1 MKTEMLEA
9 VDVVEMKRLGGG
21 KVGYSTLFS
30 FLFNLFFLHFCSPIC
45 QDEFVL

>member
-21 KVGYSTLFS
+21 KVGYSTLS
-30 FLFNLFFLHFCSPIC
+30 LFFLISYFCI
-45 QDEFVL
+45 FVHPYAS

>member
-21 KVGYSTLFS
+21 KVGSLQIFS
-30 FLFNLFFLHFCSPIC
+30 LFLHFCLTYMPA
-45 QDEFVL
+45 DEFVF

>member
-21 KVGYSTLFS
+21 KVGYSTIF
-30 FLFNLFFLHFCSPIC
+30 LFFLHLFFFAFLFTYMSAG
-45 QDEFVL
+45 

>member
-21 KVGYSTLFS
+21 KVGYSTLF
-30 FLFNLFFLHFCSPIC
+30 LFFAFLSHLYAS
-45 QDEFVL
+45 